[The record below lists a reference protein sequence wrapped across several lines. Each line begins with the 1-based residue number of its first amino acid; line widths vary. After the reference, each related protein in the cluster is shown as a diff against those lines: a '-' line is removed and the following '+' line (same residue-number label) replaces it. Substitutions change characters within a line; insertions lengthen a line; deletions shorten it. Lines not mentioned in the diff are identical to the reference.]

1 MTMDEFWQDRA
12 IRLLQGRTIDKVTYI
27 TKEEANKRKWASRGL
42 ILTLSDGAEVTILS
56 DDEGSNSGSVFYYMD
71 EENLGV
77 IPTI

>member
-12 IRLLQGRTIDKVTYI
+12 IRLLQGRTIDKVAYI
-27 TKEEANKRKWASRGL
+27 TKEIANKRLLSKRGL
-42 ILTLSDGAEVTILS
+42 VLTLSDGAEVTILS
-56 DDEGSNSGSVFYYMD
+56 DDEGNDSGSVFYYMD